1 MPLIQFVIILIVVG
15 VLLWVVNTYIPMSRS
30 IKGILNVVVVLVMIG
45 FTLSPCAFILSIST
59 KLMPSCGL
67 PSFEVRTRQNMWLAT
82 WAPVVQ
88 ILVPSIT

>member
-45 FTLSPCAFILSIST
+45 FTLNLF
-59 KLMPSCGL
+59 GL
-67 PSFEVRTRQNMWLAT
+67 FGHMNSLRIGR
-82 WAPVVQ
+82 
-88 ILVPSIT
+88 